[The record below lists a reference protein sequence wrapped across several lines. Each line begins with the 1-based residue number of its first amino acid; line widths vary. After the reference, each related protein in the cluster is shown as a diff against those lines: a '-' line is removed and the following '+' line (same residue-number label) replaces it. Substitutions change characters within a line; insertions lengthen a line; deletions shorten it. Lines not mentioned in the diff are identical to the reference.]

1 MAAPVGPSRYL
12 VEVILV
18 SESAVPG
25 LTVHQRLYLNNPPD
39 YKVSIQW
46 ISQFSGLSEL
56 WVERFGLNDATKV
69 LNCLKCLQM
78 LREWLHRE
86 RELYTWRG
94 LAWLSEWVPLSLNC
108 RSRLVYLSLI
118 KSYDLTFD
126 SWFRCLQ
133 FFVIHNSLPG
143 RTDWWNVFVC
153 SKFYCQFG
161 LDVVNVVKS
170 VISNKLRSR

>member
-133 FFVIHNSLPG
+133 FFLNIQFTVWTYRLVKCVRLQQVLLPVWF
-143 RTDWWNVFVC
+143 RRC
-153 SKFYCQFG
+153 QYCKVSYQ
-161 LDVVNVVKS
+161 
-170 VISNKLRSR
+170 